1 MTPCACVIW
10 YGHFSVLHSLEYTLL
25 KIWQL
30 IHYETYQSTVS
41 FIPTFVHYLLRFYIQ
56 GLKHDGPSFCHSL
69 SSCKPSFSH
78 FQSFHYQEL
87 VVPHPPL
94 HPQNNTFFPSPC
106 ETSLVFYQASFIQ
119 ASCSALPVLPLGEP
133 EILCCTLHVDKQSS
147 WLLPP
152 GTESVTSTRLGPGIP
167 TTFLNL
173 GFTVTD
179 QFGESGKKKKI
190 RKRLQQQMSWG

>member
-1 MTPCACVIW
+1 MTPCTCVIW

-56 GLKHDGPSFCHSL
+56 GLKYDDPSFCHGL

-78 FQSFHYQEL
+78 FHYQEL

-119 ASCSALPVLPLGEP
+119 ASCSLPCQCCLLENQKYCAVLCMLINKAVGFFPQGLKVSPPPDWGLEFQLHSWTWVSQLQISLGKVE
-133 EILCCTLHVDKQSS
+133 
-147 WLLPP
+147 
-152 GTESVTSTRLGPGIP
+152 
-167 TTFLNL
+167 
-173 GFTVTD
+173 
-179 QFGESGKKKKI
+179 KKKI
-190 RKRLQQQMSWG
+190 RKLLQQQMSWG